1 MREVYQ
7 ILKLQ
12 FKRRS
17 IRWPDIK
24 GKKLVGIL
32 LAVLLL
38 VGVFASFFMLML
50 KVSLPFYKLDLEKT
64 YLVFVMALLLI
75 ISVIYQTVEILKQFY
90 FDQDHDL
97 YAKLPVED
105 WKVKMAKSLYLISKQ
120 FLLVVIYFG
129 FFVFPFAVVSGYT
142 MGFYIRLLFTALIF
156 IPLPF
161 LGAVLIS
168 IPAFFLVNIF
178 RRYIVAAL
186 SAIVVILGSFYFLY
200 TQFISVVMNLINNSG
215 GFINPEQLERIKN
228 TTNIFF
234 ISNLFYKIINQTHV
248 GWFILSIL
256 IAVIILSL
264 VAVLSYYLLV
274 NLSPRLVVRRGGM
287 TKVYTKKEF
296 KQHHPVI
303 SILKKEIKTIFRN
316 SDYSFQVIVIN
327 ALMPLFM
334 IMTVRVTA
342 QLGAE
347 AVGILIVPGVAL
359 LTTLIFILLSSN
371 FQSNLISSE
380 KSAYYIG
387 LILPIKY
394 RYYLYIRIILPIFL
408 NTLMMMIGLFV
419 LMMTNY
425 LTVGQ
430 FFLILG
436 ISFFFLLGYSII
448 CIYKDYKNP
457 EYQSGVGGS
466 INFLTNT
473 ATGLILATVLGLMLS
488 ILPFFNEKRP
498 GGYYFPIEATY
509 SILMLITIIYFA
521 SSAFVFL
528 RQLRRDNVWKNY

>member
-38 VGVFASFFMLML
+38 VGVFTGFFMLML
-50 KVSLPFYKLDLEKT
+50 RVSVPFYKLDLEKT

-97 YAKLPVED
+97 YAKLPVLD

-120 FLLVVIYFG
+120 FLLVVVYFG
-129 FFVFPFAVVSGYT
+129 FFVFPFSVVSGYT
-142 MGFYIRLLFTALIF
+142 IGFYIRLLLTALIF

-186 SAIVVILGSFYFLY
+186 SAIVAILGSFYFLY

-234 ISNLFYKIINQTHV
+234 VSNLFYKIINQTHV
-248 GWFILSIL
+248 GWFTLSIV

-264 VAVLSYYLLV
+264 VAVLSYYLLI

-287 TKVYTKKEF
+287 PKVFTKKEF
-296 KQHHPVI
+296 KRHHPVI
-303 SILKKEIKTIFRN
+303 AILKKEIKTIFRN

-387 LILPIKY
+387 LTLPIKY

-419 LMMTNY
+419 LMVTNY
-425 LTVGQ
+425 LTIGQ

-448 CIYKDYKNP
+448 SIYKDYKNP
-457 EYQSGVGGS
+457 EYQSGVSGS

-473 ATGLILATVLGLMLS
+473 ATGLILATILGLMLS

-498 GGYYFPIEATY
+498 GGYYFPIELTY

-528 RQLRRDNVWKNY
+528 RQLRRDNVWKKY